1 MSILQDLYPE
11 HLLLL
16 PRKTLSANLWSSPDT
31 EQAFEQHVKTQ
42 PADWYYRTHPIS
54 YKYNSN
60 NYRCPEWA
68 DIVWQDSWV
77 IMGCSFVEGI
87 GLAESD
93 SLPYL
98 ISKLINQP
106 VINLGVGGS
115 GTDAILFNTIRLTK
129 KNIRPKGVIIV
140 NANFSQTRLSVF
152 NPKHSVHI
160 GPFTMDWKKSADGFA
175 YSQLYDLW
183 TTYPD
188 HAPVYSQM
196 CLEGAVALWK
206 CENIPVLHI
215 NIDTDLSPRFDY
227 ARDLMHPGRLTFLKW
242 ANEIANK
249 LQL

>member
-140 NANFSQTRLSVF
+140 NANFCSHLKKYI
-152 NPKHSVHI
+152 KH
-160 GPFTMDWKKSADGFA
+160 
-175 YSQLYDLW
+175 
-183 TTYPD
+183 
-188 HAPVYSQM
+188 
-196 CLEGAVALWK
+196 
-206 CENIPVLHI
+206 
-215 NIDTDLSPRFDY
+215 
-227 ARDLMHPGRLTFLKW
+227 
-242 ANEIANK
+242 
-249 LQL
+249 